1 MSAPSKRTLLGFAIE
16 LVIYAALIAI
26 YFFLVLRFLGDWLRS
41 LFLDHRDLYAA
52 VAILLMIG
60 QAVVLELV
68 TNILATFLRLR
79 KN

>member
-1 MSAPSKRTLLGFAIE
+1 MSGPPKRTLLGFAIE

-41 LFLDHRDLYAA
+41 LFLENRDLYAA
-52 VAILLMIG
+52 AAILLMIG
-60 QAVVLELV
+60 QAVALELV

>member
-41 LFLDHRDLYAA
+41 LFLEHRDVYAA
-52 VAILLMIG
+52 VAIFLMIG
-60 QAVVLELV
+60 QAVALELV

>member
-16 LVIYAALIAI
+16 LVIYAVLIAI

-41 LFLDHRDLYAA
+41 LFLEHRDVYAA

-60 QAVVLELV
+60 QAVALELV

>member
-41 LFLDHRDLYAA
+41 LFLEHRDVYAA
-52 VAILLMIG
+52 VAISLMIG

-68 TNILATFLRLR
+68 TNILAAFLRLR

>member
-41 LFLDHRDLYAA
+41 LFLEHRDLYAA

>member
-41 LFLDHRDLYAA
+41 LFLEHRDVYAA
-52 VAILLMIG
+52 VAIFLMIG

-68 TNILATFLRLR
+68 TNILAAFLRLR

>member
-1 MSAPSKRTLLGFAIE
+1 MSGPPKRTLLGFAIE

-41 LFLDHRDLYAA
+41 LFLEHRDMYAA

-60 QAVVLELV
+60 QAVALELV

>member
-1 MSAPSKRTLLGFAIE
+1 MSAPPKRTLLGFAIE
-16 LVIYAALIAI
+16 LVIYAALITI
-26 YFFLVLRFLGDWLRS
+26 YFFLVLSFLGDWLRS
-41 LFLDHRDLYAA
+41 LFLEHRDVYAV

>member
-16 LVIYAALIAI
+16 LVIYAALVAI

-41 LFLDHRDLYAA
+41 LFLEHRDVYAA

-60 QAVVLELV
+60 QAVALELV

-79 KN
+79 KP